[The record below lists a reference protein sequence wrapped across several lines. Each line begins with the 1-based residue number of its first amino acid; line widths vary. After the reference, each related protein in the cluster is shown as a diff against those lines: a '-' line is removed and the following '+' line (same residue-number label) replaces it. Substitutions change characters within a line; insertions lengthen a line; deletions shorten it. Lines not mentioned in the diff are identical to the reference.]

1 MREGTASRSAAAL
14 PVASGREVSALLW
27 RMLRGRRWALAG
39 VLALFLVEAALALVF
54 PLVTGSL
61 VDAVI
66 AAAGSGVPASFWVQ
80 PAILAASALAGAAV
94 TWAGGVALARL
105 VETVVAELRED
116 YVAAALDL
124 PRTMVDAAGTGDLV
138 TRAGDD
144 VARVS
149 EALPTVLP
157 RVAVSVFTL
166 VLTGAGLAAIDP
178 RFLLAF
184 AVTVPFYALTVRWY
198 LASAPTVYASERSAE
213 SVRAQHILGTLTQ
226 LPTVVAHRIGARQR
240 RRIRDAT
247 WQTVRW
253 AMRARIVQ
261 NRLFGRLNVAEA
273 AGLLAVLATGI
284 WLAATAQATPGQV
297 TAAAL
302 LFLATIA
309 PVEALL
315 FVLDTAQSALA
326 ALARI
331 VGVIR
336 HPDAAGEAA
345 LGAPPRAGALV
356 QLRGVGFAYRDGR
369 PVLRDVSL
377 AVPRGGSLAV
387 VGPTGSG
394 KTTLAALIAGIHAP
408 ARGAIDRSIP
418 LERIVT
424 VTQETHVFAGT
435 LRENLTLAA
444 PDATDAELHAALG
457 SVRATS
463 LLDLT
468 ADGLDTR
475 VGHGGHALTAAQG
488 QQLALARLVLADP
501 ELAILDEA
509 TAEAD
514 SADAELLDE
523 AARAATR
530 GRATLVVAHR
540 LSQAAA
546 CDRILV
552 LDDGEV
558 VEEGEHAAL
567 VAAGGAYARLWQA
580 WSRPD
585 PRESLSSHPLTVQD
599 RSESASTQ

>member
-1 MREGTASRSAAAL
+1 MREGTASRPAAAL

-54 PLVTGSL
+54 PLVAGSL

-80 PAILAASALAGAAV
+80 AAILAASALAGAAV

-184 AVTVPFYALTVRWY
+184 AVTVPFYALIVRWY

-284 WLAATAQATPGQV
+284 WLAATAQATPGRSPPRPCCSSRRSRRSRRSCSSSTPRSPRSRPSRASSASSGIRTRRARPRSV
-297 TAAAL
+297 RRLAPAPSCGCAGSGSPTATAVPCSGTSASPCRAAA
-302 LFLATIA
+302 
-309 PVEALL
+309 P
-315 FVLDTAQSALA
+315 S
-326 ALARI
+326 RSS
-331 VGVIR
+331 
-336 HPDAAGEAA
+336 
-345 LGAPPRAGALV
+345 
-356 QLRGVGFAYRDGR
+356 GR
-369 PVLRDVSL
+369 PDR
-377 AVPRGGSLAV
+377 
-387 VGPTGSG
+387 
-394 KTTLAALIAGIHAP
+394 
-408 ARGAIDRSIP
+408 ARR
-418 LERIVT
+418 R
-424 VTQETHVFAGT
+424 
-435 LRENLTLAA
+435 
-444 PDATDAELHAALG
+444 
-457 SVRATS
+457 
-463 LLDLT
+463 
-468 ADGLDTR
+468 
-475 VGHGGHALTAAQG
+475 
-488 QQLALARLVLADP
+488 
-501 ELAILDEA
+501 
-509 TAEAD
+509 
-514 SADAELLDE
+514 
-523 AARAATR
+523 
-530 GRATLVVAHR
+530 
-540 LSQAAA
+540 
-546 CDRILV
+546 
-552 LDDGEV
+552 
-558 VEEGEHAAL
+558 
-567 VAAGGAYARLWQA
+567 
-580 WSRPD
+580 SRP
-585 PRESLSSHPLTVQD
+585 
-599 RSESASTQ
+599 